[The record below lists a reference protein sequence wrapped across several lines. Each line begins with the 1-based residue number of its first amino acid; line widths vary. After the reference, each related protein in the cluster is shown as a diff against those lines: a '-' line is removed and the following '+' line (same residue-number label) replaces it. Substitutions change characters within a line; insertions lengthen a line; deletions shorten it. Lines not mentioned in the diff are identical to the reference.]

1 MPIDLGPDEAVERAR
16 QLLDPRFGSIR
27 NLADRRAALTEARRV
42 LNDAEVADAQA
53 YAEALRAGWSEADL
67 KAVGFDAPERRLP
80 GRPRRAR
87 KQGAGAGESG
97 DGAPANSG
105 QQEPA

>member
-1 MPIDLGPDEAVERAR
+1 MPAELAADEAVERAR

-27 NLADRRAALTEARRV
+27 SLADRRAALADARR
-42 LNDAEVADAQA
+42 LIDEAEVADAQA

-80 GRPRRAR
+80 GRPRRNR
-87 KQGAGAGESG
+87 KQTGAAGEADS
-97 DGAPANSG
+97 AAAASG

>member
-27 NLADRRAALTEARRV
+27 SLADRRAALADARRV
-42 LNDAEVADAQA
+42 IDEAEVADAQA

-80 GRPRRAR
+80 GRPRRNR
-87 KQGAGAGESG
+87 KQTGAG
-97 DGAPANSG
+97 DGADGAAASNGG
-105 QQEPA
+105 QDPT

>member
-1 MPIDLGPDEAVERAR
+1 MPTDLGPDEAVERAR

-27 NLADRRAALTEARRV
+27 SLADRRAALADARRV
-42 LNDAEVADAQA
+42 IDEAEVADAQA

-80 GRPRRAR
+80 GRPRRNR
-87 KQGAGAGESG
+87 KQTGAAGDA
-97 DGAPANSG
+97 DGAAAASG
-105 QQEPA
+105 QQDPA

>member
-1 MPIDLGPDEAVERAR
+1 MPTDPGPDEAVERAR
-16 QLLDPRFGSIR
+16 QLLDPRFGAIR
-27 NLADRRAALTEARRV
+27 SLADRRAALAEARRV
-42 LNDAEVADAQA
+42 IDEAEVADAQA

-80 GRPRRAR
+80 GRPRRNR
-87 KQGAGAGESG
+87 KQPGAAGDSA
-97 DGAPANSG
+97 DGAANANG

>member
-1 MPIDLGPDEAVERAR
+1 MPADLGADEAVERAR

-27 NLADRRAALTEARRV
+27 TLADRRAALADARRV
-42 LNDAEVADAQA
+42 IDEAEVADAQA
-53 YAEALRAGWSEADL
+53 YAEALRAGWSETDL

-80 GRPRRAR
+80 GRPRRNR
-87 KQGAGAGESG
+87 RQTSGAGDAA
-97 DGAPANSG
+97 DGAATANG

>member
-1 MPIDLGPDEAVERAR
+1 MPADLGADEAVERAR

-27 NLADRRAALTEARRV
+27 TLADRRAALADARRV
-42 LNDAEVADAQA
+42 IDEAEVADAQA

-80 GRPRRAR
+80 GRPRRGR
-87 KQGAGAGESG
+87 KQGTGTSDAGDSA
-97 DGAPANSG
+97 APGND
-105 QQEPA
+105 Q

>member
-1 MPIDLGPDEAVERAR
+1 MPTDLGPDEAVERAR

-27 NLADRRAALTEARRV
+27 QLADRRAALTEARRV
-42 LNDAEVADAQA
+42 IDEAEVADAQA

-80 GRPRRAR
+80 GRPRRNR
-87 KQGAGAGESG
+87 KQTGAAGEVADAAASS
-97 DGAPANSG
+97 NG
-105 QQEPA
+105 QQDLA

>member
-1 MPIDLGPDEAVERAR
+1 MPADLGADEAVERAR

-27 NLADRRAALTEARRV
+27 TLADRRAALADARRV
-42 LNDAEVADAQA
+42 IAEAEVADAQA
-53 YAEALRAGWSEADL
+53 YAEALRAGWSETDL

-80 GRPRRAR
+80 GRPRRNR
-87 KQGAGAGESG
+87 KQTGAAGDSA
-97 DGAPANSG
+97 DGATANG